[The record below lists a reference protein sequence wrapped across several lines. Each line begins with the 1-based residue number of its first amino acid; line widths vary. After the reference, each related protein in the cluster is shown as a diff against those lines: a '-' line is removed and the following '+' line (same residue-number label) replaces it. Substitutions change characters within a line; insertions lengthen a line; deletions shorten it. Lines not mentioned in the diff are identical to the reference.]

1 MGKPDVMFCSLSVWV
16 LIDQLTDQFS
26 DVSVFNE
33 SLTPTA
39 EQYFHR
45 ISLTQSNQAK
55 MYISTNLTGYTQ
67 RQKVPLLH
75 AK

>member
-16 LIDQLTDQFS
+16 LIEQLTDQFS

-39 EQYFHR
+39 EQYFHL
-45 ISLTQSNQAK
+45 SLTQSNQAT

-67 RQKVPLLH
+67 RQTVPLLH